1 LVLSAK
7 DAYIEVKPIGLGLL
21 NLIEPCPTCANVV
34 NTKSKDNKESN
45 RRFLICAIIFIVP
58 LIK

>member
-1 LVLSAK
+1 
-7 DAYIEVKPIGLGLL
+7 VKPIGLGLL

-45 RRFLICAIIFIVP
+45 GRFPICKNDLFILQ